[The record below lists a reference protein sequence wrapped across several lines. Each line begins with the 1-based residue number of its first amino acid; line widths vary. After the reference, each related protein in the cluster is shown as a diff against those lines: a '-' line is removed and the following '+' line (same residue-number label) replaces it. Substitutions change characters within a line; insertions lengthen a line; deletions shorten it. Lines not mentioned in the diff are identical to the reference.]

1 MNITVK
7 DKLIFQL
14 GINHILINFI
24 LNKGCNF
31 PTKTTPLPSGHNTHE
46 PQEQNN
52 CSSSR
57 QKLYPYINLIHIFI
71 AIIIFILSFN
81 SFKNN
86 LNTFN
91 ECFIISL

>member
-7 DKLIFQL
+7 DELIFQL

-24 LNKGCNF
+24 LDKGCNF
-31 PTKTTPLPSGHNTHE
+31 PTKTTPLPSGHNTHG

-57 QKLYPYINLIHIFI
+57 
-71 AIIIFILSFN
+71 
-81 SFKNN
+81 
-86 LNTFN
+86 
-91 ECFIISL
+91 